1 MLISIKGDSSLLNTS
16 YYSLFNKVLEGY
28 NPNIIPI
35 RNANNSLFINVD
47 LSLVQIIAMVIQF

>member
-47 LSLVQIIAMVIQF
+47 LSLVQIIAMV